1 MLQRGVS
8 KNSDPLLWQW
18 KALLE
23 RSIDEHEAALASFA
37 EAARLAP
44 ADVSVAHGHARNGDG
59 SRAGRAAAVR
69 AGEGGSLRATAR
81 SCWAWRPRAPRWAK
95 GARAIDELQAAL
107 RAAPAW
113 LYGHE
118 QLAQLKATQGQA
130 ADATASLE
138 EALGR
143 FPTAQP
149 LWETLL
155 NVQLRRGAY
164 ETLAEIVE
172 RAGAAGVSSPEFAI
186 YRGILRRGIRYGALS
201 CGPVRPGVGSGE

>member
-1 MLQRGVS
+1 MR
-8 KNSDPLLWQW
+8 
-18 KALLE
+18 
-23 RSIDEHEAALASFA
+23 
-37 EAARLAP
+37 
-44 ADVSVAHGHARNGDG
+44 
-59 SRAGRAAAVR
+59 
-69 AGEGGSLRATAR
+69 
-81 SCWAWRPRAPRWAK
+81 
-95 GARAIDELQAAL
+95 LQAAL
-107 RAAPAW
+107 RTAPAW

-118 QLAQLKATQGQA
+118 QLAQLMATQGQA

-164 ETLAEIVE
+164 ETLAEIVD

-186 YRGILRRGIRYGALS
+186 YRGIHAAEFDTEPYPAALFGPASEQENKALS
-201 CGPVRPGVGSGE
+201 AMAYPTSSSRR